1 VAGSSTQDTPTKN
14 LQASRHRPVDFGLGT
29 SIARIRS
36 AACAAETALASAR
49 AATVGLALCG
59 VALQVALFKGW
70 YGAFSLGGHPG
81 FPPLDQDPI
90 VWFLDRGDTGMV
102 RFLLLLAA
110 IAVPYVLGL
119 ALALR
124 AKHLPGLVIAFAGA
138 VVFGFTM
145 LALFPAGALDIF
157 HNILDGRLVWMY
169 HLNPIVVPPS
179 AVSTDPLFPYLHYW
193 WNTTTAYGPLW
204 FLVTFPAYL
213 FSGDGLIRNIVAYKA
228 LPFAFELATLVFIAL
243 IVSRI
248 APRRVAAAVVCFGWN
263 PLVLWEIAGNGHN
276 DIVMMFFA
284 IAAIFALLTARWP
297 LAFPLLVCSIL
308 VKYVTVILLPIFLFW
323 VLLRHGRRAMLPLVG
338 GLALALLVSLVIVA
352 HFWVGRATISPLRE
366 QQNYFIFSPASA
378 LIGSGGELLSNTFK
392 VAEVKHGLTLTFLV
406 LYALVL
412 ARVRPNPVSLIQ
424 ASVMAVFF
432 FLVLMTWWFW
442 PWYVI
447 WGIALASLLPGTFYS
462 RLFVLFSFA
471 AMLLYLTSSWYVQLW
486 NYDTP
491 LAMPLGNMLLVFL
504 PPIMYAA
511 VHLIGAGESP
521 GDSELPSVQTSSL

>member
-1 VAGSSTQDTPTKN
+1 VAGSSTQDRPTDTP
-14 LQASRHRPVDFGLGT
+14 QVDERRGATFDLDLA
-29 SIARIRS
+29 IAGICS
-36 AACAAETALASAR
+36 AACSIETALASPLS
-49 AATVGLALCG
+49 ATLGLALCG
-59 VALQVALFKGW
+59 IALQFALFKGW
-70 YGAFSLGGHPG
+70 YSALSLAGHPG

-102 RFLLLLAA
+102 RFLLLVAA

-119 ALALR
+119 ALSLR
-124 AKHLPGLVIAFAGA
+124 VRRLPGLAIAFAGA
-138 VVFGFTM
+138 IVFGFTM
-145 LALFPAGALDIF
+145 LTLFPAGALDIF

-179 AVSTDPLFPYLHYW
+179 TVSSDPLFPYLHYW

-204 FLVTFPAYL
+204 FLATLPAYL
-213 FSGDGLIRNIVAYKA
+213 VSGDSLIRNIVAYKA

-243 IVSRI
+243 TVHRI
-248 APRRVAAAVVCFGWN
+248 EPRRVTAAVVCFGWN

-284 IAAIFALLTARWP
+284 IAAIFVLLTARWP
-297 LAFPLLVCSIL
+297 FAFALLFCSIL
-308 VKYVTVILLPIFLFW
+308 VKYVTVILLPIFMLW
-323 VLLRHGRRAMLPLVG
+323 VLLRYGRQAIPQLLA
-338 GLALALLVSLVIVA
+338 GLAVALLVSLVIVA
-352 HFWVGRATISPLRE
+352 HFWVGRETISPLRE

-378 LIGSGGELLSNTFK
+378 LIGSGGEDLSNTFK
-392 VAEVKHGLTLTFLV
+392 VSEVKHGLTLVFLV

-412 ARVRPNPVSLIQ
+412 LRVRPNAVSLIQ

-447 WGIALASLLPGTFYS
+447 WGLALASLLPGTFFS
-462 RLFVLFSFA
+462 RLFVLFSITV
-471 AMLLYLTSSWYVQLW
+471 MLLYLTSSWYVQLW

-491 LAMPLGNMLLVFL
+491 LPMPLGNMLLVFL
-504 PPIMYAA
+504 PPVMYAA
-511 VHLIGAGESP
+511 VHLLG
-521 GDSELPSVQTSSL
+521 SEEEKEKDNPASVQTTG